1 MMIITFLKFLLGIL
15 CLVLGLVALVTP
27 LTPGS
32 WLILVGM
39 ELLGIMSLMP
49 ARIRGP
55 YDIAKIKTWEWIKR
69 KTGK

>member
-1 MMIITFLKFLLGIL
+1 MIIAFLRFLLGIL
-15 CLVLGLVALVTP
+15 CLLLGIFALVTP

-49 ARIRGP
+49 ARIREP
-55 YDIAKIKTWEWIKR
+55 YDLAKTKTWEWIRK
-69 KTGK
+69 KTGR